1 MPGKALEDWL
11 EEAGGSPAVR
21 STILALARAAV
32 SVSGELQSGTLS
44 LAPSDLK
51 VAHPAAGD
59 ERKTLER
66 YGNEC
71 FLEEVSGAPV
81 ALFASGEQEQP
92 ELLDPNAPLAV
103 VMDSLDGSANIDTN
117 MPIGTVFAILPVAGD
132 VGEDPLPSLLQ
143 VGTSQ
148 VAAGFFCYG
157 PRLVLAITLGHG
169 THVFVYGP
177 RVGAFLRSHVEVQ
190 IPRKTSEF
198 AVDISNQR
206 HWDGAVRHYVDDC
219 LHGIE
224 GPHGRDF
231 TMRWTES
238 LVAEAYRILIRG
250 GVFLYPGDGRRGHG
264 NGRLRL
270 VYQANPI
277 AFLVEQAGGLATD
290 GVNPILTQVPR
301 SLHQSTPLVFGS
313 GAEVGQV
320 ARYHGEIDHAG
331 IHSPLFSSRGL
342 FRK

>member
-11 EEAGGSPAVR
+11 DEAGGSPAVR

-32 SVSGELQSGTLS
+32 NVSGELQSGALS
-44 LAPSDLK
+44 LAPSDLRG
-51 VAHPAAGD
+51 AHPAVDD

-71 FLEEVSGAPV
+71 FLEEVRGAPV
-81 ALFASGEQEQP
+81 ALFASGELQHP
-92 ELLDPNAPLAV
+92 ELLDPTAPLAV
-103 VMDSLDGSANIDTN
+103 AMDSLDGSANIDTN
-117 MPIGTVFAILPVAGD
+117 MPVGTVFAILPVAGD
-132 VGEDPLPSLLQ
+132 VGGDPLPSLLQ
-143 VGTSQ
+143 PGTNQ

-157 PRLVLAITLGHG
+157 PRLALAITLGQG
-169 THVFVYGP
+169 THVFIYGP
-177 RVGAFLRSHVEVQ
+177 RVGAFLRSHVQVQ
-190 IPRKTSEF
+190 IPPKTDEF

-206 HWDGAVRHYVDDC
+206 HWDSAIRHYVDDC
-219 LHGIE
+219 IHGSE

-231 TMRWTES
+231 TMRWTAS
-238 LVAEAYRILIRG
+238 LVADAYRILVRG
-250 GVFLYPGDGRRGHG
+250 GVFLYPGDGRGSQGHQ
-264 NGRLRL
+264 RPRL

-277 AFLVEQAGGLATD
+277 AFLVEQAAGLATD

-301 SLHQSTPLVFGS
+301 SLHQTTALVFGS
-313 GAEVGQV
+313 GAEVKQV

>member
-1 MPGKALEDWL
+1 
-11 EEAGGSPAVR
+11 
-21 STILALARAAV
+21 
-32 SVSGELQSGTLS
+32 
-44 LAPSDLK
+44 
-51 VAHPAAGD
+51 
-59 ERKTLER
+59 
-66 YGNEC
+66 
-71 FLEEVSGAPV
+71 
-81 ALFASGEQEQP
+81 
-92 ELLDPNAPLAV
+92 
-103 VMDSLDGSANIDTN
+103 
-117 MPIGTVFAILPVAGD
+117 
-132 VGEDPLPSLLQ
+132 
-143 VGTSQ
+143 
-148 VAAGFFCYG
+148 
-157 PRLVLAITLGHG
+157 
-169 THVFVYGP
+169 VFVYGP

>member
-51 VAHPAAGD
+51 GTHPAADD

-71 FLEEVSGAPV
+71 FREEVSGAPV
-81 ALFASGEQEQP
+81 ALFASGEQEHP

-157 PRLVLAITLGHG
+157 PRLVLAITLGRG

-250 GVFLYPGDGRRGHG
+250 GVFLFPDDSRKGEAHGRP
-264 NGRLRL
+264 RL

-277 AFLVEQAGGLATD
+277 AFLVEQAAGLATD
-290 GVNPILTQVPR
+290 GMNPILTRLPR

-313 GAEVGQV
+313 SAEVSQV
-320 ARYHGEIDHAG
+320 ARYHSEIDHAG

>member
-51 VAHPAAGD
+51 GTHLAADD

-71 FLEEVSGAPV
+71 FREEVSGAPV
-81 ALFASGEQEQP
+81 ALFASGEQEHP

-132 VGEDPLPSLLQ
+132 VGDDPLPSLLQ

-264 NGRLRL
+264 TGRLRL

-290 GVNPILTQVPR
+290 GVNPILTQMPR
-301 SLHQSTPLVFGS
+301 SLHQTTPLVFGS
-313 GAEVGQV
+313 SAEVSQV
-320 ARYHGEIDHAG
+320 VRYHGEIDHAG